1 MGGRSWGRPLFY
13 CTLGCVHVL
22 SFYQKIR
29 HFFAA
34 EIVPV
39 KNSKLLIH
47 LNSQFNPMTAFQ
59 IKESPEQYDVCIVGS
74 GAAGGM
80 AAYTLTQAGVKV
92 VMLEAGPMYDP
103 AKNVT
108 QLKWPYESPRRGAST
123 TLRSFGDFD
132 AAYGGWE
139 LEGEPYTRKNG
150 TQFDWFRARML
161 GGRTNHW
168 GRISLRFGPND
179 FKRRSIDGL
188 GDDWPISYDD
198 VKPWYDKVDRLIGVF
213 GSTEGIYNEPDGIFL
228 PPPKP
233 RLHEMFIKEAAT
245 SLNIPVIP
253 SRLSI
258 LTKPINNSR
267 GQCFYCSQCN
277 RGCTVYGDF
286 SSSSV
291 LVKPAIATN
300 NLTVIPNAMARE
312 VATDANG
319 KATGISYVDKETLQ
333 EHLVRARVVILAA
346 SACESARLLLNSKS
360 SRFPNGL
367 ANSSN
372 VVGKYLHDST
382 GASMSGFLPKL
393 VDRKRYNEDGV
404 GGMHVYTP
412 WWLDNK
418 KLDFPRGYHIEYWGG
433 MGMPGYGFGFGIQN
447 VNGKFPARDGKQKPA
462 GGYGA
467 SLKDD
472 YRYFYGAGFGMSG
485 RGEAIAREDNYCEID
500 PNTVDKWG
508 IPVLRF
514 HYKWSD
520 YEVRQAKHMQDT
532 FEEIIHKMGGVVT
545 STKGTAENDYGLAAP
560 GRIIHEVGTTR
571 MGNDPK
577 KSVLNKYN
585 QAHDCDNLFV
595 MDGGAFVSQADKNP
609 TWTILALAMRASEYL
624 IDEMK
629 KQNI

>member
-1 MGGRSWGRPLFY
+1 MPD
-13 CTLGCVHVL
+13 
-22 SFYQKIR
+22 
-29 HFFAA
+29 
-34 EIVPV
+34 
-39 KNSKLLIH
+39 
-47 LNSQFNPMTAFQ
+47 FQ
-59 IKESPEQYDVCIVGS
+59 IKKNPKTYDAIIVGS
-74 GAAGGM
+74 GAGGGM
-80 AAYTLTQAGVKV
+80 SAYVLANAGLKV
-92 VMLEAGPMYDP
+92 LLLEAGPMYDP

-123 TLRSFGDFD
+123 KHRNFGDFD

-139 LEGEPYTRKNG
+139 LEGEPYTHKDG
-150 TQFDWFRARML
+150 TKFDWFRSRML

-168 GRISLRFGPND
+168 GRISLRFGPKD
-179 FKRRSIDGL
+179 FKRKSIDGL
-188 GDDWPISYDD
+188 GDNWPIGYDD
-198 VKPWYDKVDRLIGVF
+198 VAPYYDKVDQLIGVF
-213 GSTEGIYNEPDGIFL
+213 GSKENLPNDPDSIFL

-233 RLHEMFIKEAAT
+233 RLHELFIKDAGTA
-245 SLNIPVIP
+245 LNIPVIP

-258 LTKPINNSR
+258 LTKPINKER
-267 GQCFYCSQCN
+267 GSCFFCSQCN

-291 LVKPAIATN
+291 LVKPAVNTGNVDVIA
-300 NLTVIPNAMARE
+300 NAMARE
-312 VATDANG
+312 VLTDSNG
-319 KATGISYVDKETLQ
+319 KATGISYVNKDDMQ
-333 EHLVRARVVILAA
+333 EYEVSAKTVILAA

-360 SRFPNGL
+360 AKHPNGL

-382 GASMSGFLPKL
+382 GSAMGGFLPKL
-393 VDRKRYNEDGV
+393 VGRKRYNEDGV

-418 KLDFPRGYHIEYWGG
+418 RLNFARGYHIEYWGG
-433 MGMPGYGFGFGIQN
+433 MGMPGYGFGFGMQN
-447 VNGKFPARDGKQKPA
+447 TNGKYPSRDGKQKEA

-472 YRYFYGAGFGMSG
+472 YRYFYGATFGMAG

-500 PNTVDKWG
+500 PNTVDKFG

-514 HYKWSD
+514 NYKWSD
-520 YEVRQAKHMQDT
+520 QEVKQAKHMQET

-545 STKGTAENDYGLAAP
+545 WGKSGAESDYGLEAP

-571 MGNDPK
+571 MGDDKN
-577 KSVLNKYN
+577 KSVLNKFN
-585 QAHDCDNLFV
+585 QAHDCKNLFV

-629 KQNI
+629 KQNL